1 VSEVQKE
8 RADAIVARR
17 LGISARAARKLF
29 DEGKVT
35 LAGRRLDKGTYVD
48 ANAEPVVAGA
58 QDATAPILQ
67 PRAMNLDLLYVD
79 SMLVAVNKPAGIP
92 SHPLRPNEGDTVAAG
107 IVSQFPEC
115 LNASEDAREG
125 GLCHRL
131 DTGTSGVIVAA
142 RSRAAWSALRQT
154 LSSGLCIKTYL
165 AHVQGSPPLTFS
177 VDGLIGRGGKGGS
190 RAMVNGGRDPLPART
205 LFERLWQR
213 GSSALVRATL
223 GTGRIHQVR
232 VHLAHSGHPIL
243 GDDLYSDAATE
254 SVAAALSIRAL
265 RLHAESITFTQPETG
280 ATLRIA
286 TPAPEWAS

>member
-1 VSEVQKE
+1 VSASPKD
-8 RADAIVARR
+8 RADAVVARR

-35 LAGRRLDKGTYVD
+35 LGGRRLDKGSYVD
-48 ANAEPVVAGA
+48 ANAEPEIA
-58 QDATAPILQ
+58 DAASATTRVLQ
-67 PRAMNLDLLYVD
+67 PRAMNLQVLYAD

-115 LNASEDAREG
+115 LLASQDEREG

-142 RSRAAWSALRQT
+142 RSPASWTTLRQT
-154 LSSGLCIKTYL
+154 LSSGLCTKTYL
-165 AHVQGSPPLTFS
+165 AHVYGAPPLTFS
-177 VDGLIGRGGKGGS
+177 VDGMIGRGGKGGS

-205 LFERLWQR
+205 VFERLWQR
-213 GSSALVRATL
+213 GASALVRATL

-243 GDDLYSDAATE
+243 GDDLYSDAASE
-254 SVAAALSIRAL
+254 RVAASLTIPGL
-265 RLHAESITFTQPETG
+265 RLHAESIAFIHPETG
-280 ATLRIA
+280 SSVRIVA
-286 TPAPEWAS
+286 PAPAWAS